1 MSDQRNGGIVWTEQT
16 WNPLRGCTRV
26 SAGCINCYAESM
38 AARFC
43 GAGQP
48 YEGTINPET
57 KRWSGN
63 IKLVPE
69 HLQDPLRWKRP
80 RMVFVNSMSDLFH
93 ESVPD
98 EFIDKV
104 FAVMALASQHI
115 FQVLTKRPER
125 MRIYMNS
132 PDRNVCIQN
141 VVDDMESWDGNFIP
155 SDQSAPLIKEWP
167 LPNVWLGT
175 TVENQEAADERI
187 PLLLQTPATVRW
199 ISAEPMVGSVDL
211 TKIPHRIGYGC
222 SPCSG
227 CDEAVFMD
235 ALSGATY
242 CKTGCDGP
250 NMPSIDWVVCG
261 GESGTNARP
270 MHPEWARS
278 LRDQCAAL
286 ACRSCSSNGASGH
299 RTKHAP
305 GAMKAVIF
313 VVVVFAICKVTDANQ
328 MGIFAEVMQPL
339 HASGKKPQAACWTA
353 CCMTDTQR
361 RAMSDRASNL
371 HQARVYLTESK
382 RRGNSPF
389 AFLLLTWAGNARRRA
404 MALKTMPAQGYLF
417 GGAA

>member
-278 LRDQCAAL
+278 LRDQCAAAGVPFL
-286 ACRSCSSNGASGH
+286 FKQWGEW
-299 RTKHAP
+299 AP
-305 GAMKAVIF
+305 
-313 VVVVFAICKVTDANQ
+313 
-328 MGIFAEVMQPL
+328 
-339 HASGKKPQAACWTA
+339 
-353 CCMTDTQR
+353 
-361 RAMSDRASNL
+361 
-371 HQARVYLTESK
+371 HQARAGGDEGGDL
-382 RRGNSPF
+382 RRGRVRYLQGDGREPDGHF
-389 AFLLLTWAGNARRRA
+389 RRGDAAVARIGKKAAGRLLDGVLHDGYPEARNV
-404 MALKTMPAQGYLF
+404 
-417 GGAA
+417 